1 MKSVTPF
8 TLALLLSSILG
19 LASLPV
25 LALPTTLSGIN
36 VVTQKPETT
45 TLNAKSATENL
56 VVIFLSAKCPCSNS
70 HIDAIKALAKDFP
83 TTQFVAIHSNFDEDP
98 ATTEAYF
105 KKVALPFSVIQDV
118 KAQYANQFHALKT
131 PHAFVINQKGEVL
144 YQGGVSDSHEFK
156 KAKHQYL
163 CEALNN
169 LKNGQA
175 VQTKEGRTLGCVI
188 TREDG
193 NAW

>member
-1 MKSVTPF
+1 MKSVLPF

-19 LASLPV
+19 LCSSHAF
-25 LALPTTLSGIN
+25 AMPTTLSGIN
-36 VVTQKPETT
+36 VVTQKPETLKLDANPT
-45 TLNAKSATENL
+45 TQNL

-83 TTQFVAIHSNFDEDP
+83 ATQFVAVHSNFDEDQ

-105 KKVALPFSVIQDV
+105 KKVNLPFSVIQDV
-118 KAQYANQFHALKT
+118 KGQYANQFHALKT
-131 PHAFVINQKGEVL
+131 PHAFVLNQKGDVL

-156 KAKHQYL
+156 KSKHQYL
-163 CEALNN
+163 REALND
-169 LKNGQA
+169 LKKGQA
-175 VQTKEGRTLGCVI
+175 VQTTQGRTLGCVI